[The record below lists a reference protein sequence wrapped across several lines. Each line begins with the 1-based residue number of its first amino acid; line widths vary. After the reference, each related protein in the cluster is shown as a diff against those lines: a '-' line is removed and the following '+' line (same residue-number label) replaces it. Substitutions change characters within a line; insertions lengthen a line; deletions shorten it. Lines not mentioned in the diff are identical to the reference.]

1 MKIQEQLQN
10 WQEKV
15 QELEKQV
22 QELTVLASKQAEVI
36 EELLQN
42 SKSLTQITK
51 ETNANLVALLQQQLG
66 D

>member
-10 WQEKV
+10 LQEKV
-15 QELEKQV
+15 QELERQV
-22 QELTVLASKQAEVI
+22 EEVTVLSSKQAEVI

-42 SKSLTQITK
+42 SKSLTQMTK
-51 ETNANLVALLQQQLG
+51 ETNANIVALLQQQLG